1 MHHGNI
7 DVLSVGHFTFF
18 FILGIFVKDKY
29 KGALLLGILWEIF
42 EIFISHN
49 QTIKNFIV
57 ENWVVPEYYWN
68 DTFSHK
74 ITDIIF
80 NMIGYHIG
88 NLITPI

>member
-68 DTFSHK
+68 DKFSHK
-74 ITDIIF
+74 ITDESKC
-80 NMIGYHIG
+80 G
-88 NLITPI
+88 NFRPIK

>member
-7 DVLSVGHFTFF
+7 DILSLGHFFTFF
-18 FILGIFVKDKY
+18 TLGIFVKDKY
-29 KGALLLGILWEIF
+29 KGAFLLGILWEVF
-42 EIFISHN
+42 EIIISQN

-57 ENWVVPEYYWN
+57 DNWVIPEYYWN
-68 DTFSHK
+68 DTLPHK
-74 ITDIIF
+74 ITDIMF

>member
-7 DVLSVGHFTFF
+7 DVLSLGHFLTFF
-18 FILGIFVKDKY
+18 TLGIFVKDKY
-29 KGALLLGILWEIF
+29 KGAFLLGILWEVF
-42 EIFISHN
+42 EIINSQN
-49 QTIKNFIV
+49 QTIKNFIL
-57 ENWVVPEYYWN
+57 ENWVIPEYYWN

-74 ITDIIF
+74 ITDIII

>member
-68 DTFSHK
+68 DTFSNK

>member
-7 DVLSVGHFTFF
+7 DILSVGHFLTFF
-18 FILGIFVKDKY
+18 TLGIFVKDKY
-29 KGALLLGILWEIF
+29 KGAFLLGILWEIF
-42 EIFISHN
+42 EIIISYN
-49 QTIKNFIV
+49 QTIKNFIL

-68 DTFSHK
+68 DTFPHK
-74 ITDIIF
+74 ITDIII

>member
-7 DVLSVGHFTFF
+7 DILSIGHFLTFF
-18 FILGIFVKDKY
+18 IFGIFVKNKY

-42 EIFISHN
+42 EIIISHN
-49 QTIKNFIV
+49 KLIKNFIL
-57 ENWVVPEYYWN
+57 ENWVIPEYYWN

-74 ITDIIF
+74 ITDIII
-80 NMIGYHIG
+80 NMIGYHVG